1 MTEETIHVCID
12 RVLTPDQAVDAAE
25 RAIEEN
31 PSNVPILRPGVGIAP
46 PSRMELAALTGK
58 LWQNG
63 RTLRVRFL
71 DGPAAVRAKVE
82 TIAHIWSQSA
92 NITFEFGD
100 LADAEL
106 RVSFNQRGSWSYIGT
121 DALAIPKAEP
131 TINFGWLTTSSSDDE
146 YNRVV
151 LHELGHALGCIHE
164 HQNPSASIPW
174 NKEAVYAYYAGP
186 PNNWSRA
193 DVDNNLFRTYSRSLT
208 QFSDF
213 DRESIML
220 YPIPKEHT
228 IGGYEVGWNRH
239 LSPTDKQFIGV
250 LYPFDAVQATLLTI
264 DGPAVEES
272 IGKHGEEDLFRF
284 EVVAAGNYRVETRG
298 WTDVVMALL
307 GPNNQTNV
315 IAEDDDSG
323 RNLNARIIAALEPGA
338 YYVRVRHF
346 RPKGTGKYKIM
357 VNSVQ

>member
-1 MTEETIHVCID
+1 M
-12 RVLTPDQAVDAAE
+12 
-25 RAIEEN
+25 
-31 PSNVPILRPGVGIAP
+31 
-46 PSRMELAALTGK
+46 
-58 LWQNG
+58 
-63 RTLRVRFL
+63 
-71 DGPAAVRAKVE
+71 
-82 TIAHIWSQSA
+82 
-92 NITFEFGD
+92 
-100 LADAEL
+100 
-106 RVSFNQRGSWSYIGT
+106 
-121 DALAIPKAEP
+121 
-131 TINFGWLTTSSSDDE
+131 
-146 YNRVV
+146 V

-164 HQNPSASIPW
+164 HQNPVASIPW

-193 DVDNNLFRTYSRSLT
+193 DVDNNLFRTYSRNLT

-213 DRESIML
+213 DAESIML

-228 IGGYEVGWNRH
+228 IGGFEVGWNRQ

-250 LYPFDAVQATLLTI
+250 LYPFDAVQAIPLTI

-298 WTDVVMALL
+298 WTDVVMSLS

-315 IAEDDDSG
+315 IVEDDDSG
-323 RNLNARIIAALEPGA
+323 RNLNARIIASLEPGV
-338 YYVRVRHF
+338 YHVRVRHF